1 MHTTHWPATAAYLV
15 KFQVNERL
23 CLKPK
28 VEGNCETTYGLYMH
42 SHICT
47 LCIDTYMYIHAYI
60 HSCIQRIKRGP
71 KKGWQ
76 LWGKPILS
84 VLHSAHLQQRALSLG
99 RTVHKMI
106 SKNTHALQKC
116 PRSDRS
122 SSNSP
127 CPHCGRQPLLLSL
140 VQQALCQPNQS
151 LGSHQRSWA
160 SSPKIP
166 GKLFGRVRR
175 DGKNV

>member
-1 MHTTHWPATAAYLV
+1 MCPHLTRNT
-15 KFQVNERL
+15 
-23 CLKPK
+23 
-28 VEGNCETTYGLYMH
+28 
-42 SHICT
+42 
-47 LCIDTYMYIHAYI
+47 YI

-140 VQQALCQPNQS
+140 VQQALCQQCCLHS
-151 LGSHQRSWA
+151 SHGFCFAETSGPESQLSRQY
-160 SSPKIP
+160 
-166 GKLFGRVRR
+166 LLCLQRVRPQYPR
-175 DGKNV
+175 GSSQHCNPSSGEAHVLL